1 MLGSTTVRLINKTV
15 AAIMTNSSAK
25 PESSP
30 GPPTELRRDG
40 QINGLVNG
48 GIFNCNHRG
57 CYFDDLVSSPDGI
70 TLVDYENLV
79 LIRNHC
85 FFDSSLTLGVAHGFQ
100 GHRGRRRRLR
110 RRRWSDPVRT
120 RPGLAVSR
128 HELEGVPAQPWERAV
143 FEFLQ
148 QVQLYDGIV
157 TGQLIRYFLL
167 SGGGLGGLESGC
179 LGAGGSRRPGTCVP
193 GVPPAN
199 VQHEVYGQGERHHAQ
214 NARAPFLNVSSCL
227 HGVKYRSAASR
238 NSKAG
243 VSPAVMLKLRIT
255 IKSLAVSRACANFS
269 RPGKGPS
276 TTITSPRRCSGPEA
290 LLSNL

>member
-1 MLGSTTVRLINKTV
+1 MLGSATVRLINRTV

-30 GPPTELRRDG
+30 GPPTALRRDG

-48 GIFNCNHRG
+48 GIFNSNHRG
-57 CYFDDLVSSPDGI
+57 CNFDDLVSSPDGI

-79 LIRNHC
+79 LIRDHC
-85 FFDSSLTLGVAHGFQ
+85 FFDSPLPLGVAHGLQ

-110 RRRWSDPVRT
+110 RLCWGHVLGQRHRGWSRN
-120 RPGLAVSR
+120 
-128 HELEGVPAQPWERAV
+128 ELKGVPIQHWERAV
-143 FEFLQ
+143 IEFLQ

-157 TGQLIRYFLL
+157 AGQLIRYFLL
-167 SGGGLGGLESGC
+167 PGGSLGGRESGC
-179 LGAGGSRRPGTCVP
+179 LGAGGSRRPGTRVP

-199 VQHEVYGQGERHHAQ
+199 VQNEVYGQGERHCAQ
-214 NARAPFLNVSSCL
+214 NARAQFLNVSSCL
-227 HGVKYRSAASR
+227 HGVKYRSAASH
-238 NSKAG
+238 NFIVC
-243 VSPAVMLKLRIT
+243 VSPAVMLKRRIT

-276 TTITSPRRCSGPEA
+276 STGTGPRRCSGPEA